1 MFQPPKKTPWVHYK
15 IKKMES
21 AWGAVRRERKRSLA
35 NAAEKISYVTRI
47 EMKTDGFVGEN
58 A

>member
-1 MFQPPKKTPWVHYK
+1 MGPLQNQENEKC
-15 IKKMES
+15 MR
-21 AWGAVRRERKRSLA
+21 AMRRERKHSLA